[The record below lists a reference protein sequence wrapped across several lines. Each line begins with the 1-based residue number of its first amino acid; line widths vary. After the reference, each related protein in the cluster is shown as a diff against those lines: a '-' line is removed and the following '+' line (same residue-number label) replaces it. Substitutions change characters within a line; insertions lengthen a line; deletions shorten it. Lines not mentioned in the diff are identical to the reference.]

1 MRPRSPK
8 ASSGS
13 PRATTPDLVVLGG
26 DGREV
31 ELIRSRLPHALLTRT
46 HVIGPGRASDG
57 SADQRDDDIL
67 RLVHAAVAA
76 RSVALLHAFAEEPRA
91 RAAHGTLATLAA
103 LRRSQVEVLL
113 VHDDPD
119 DDRFAW
125 FSDLPGDVA
134 LIRHQLAEPA
144 TARAAR
150 LVDVAVHAA
159 LRTGAG
165 VRILPHVAAIPDD
178 VGAIL
183 RWPAT

>member
-1 MRPRSPK
+1 M
-8 ASSGS
+8 
-13 PRATTPDLVVLGG
+13 LGG

-67 RLVHAAVAA
+67 RLVHAAAAA